1 MDKFAWPEVAY
12 LMLRLARTIM
22 DWILLASLNWMLC
35 LPGTMIYTQFAI

>member
-1 MDKFAWPEVAY
+1 
-12 LMLRLARTIM
+12 M